1 MNKLKEARKAAG
13 LTQVELSR
21 KTGMSQQDISAI
33 ERGDREPTASTLRK
47 LADALG
53 CKIDYIVE

>member
-21 KTGMSQQDISAI
+21 KTGLSQPDISAI
-33 ERGDREPTASTLRK
+33 ERGDRDPTASTLRK
-47 LADALG
+47 LADALE
-53 CKIDYIVE
+53 CKIDDIV

>member
-21 KTGMSQQDISAI
+21 KTGLSQPDISSI
-33 ERGDREPTASTLRK
+33 ERGDRDPTASTLRK

-53 CKIDYIVE
+53 CKIDDIV

>member
-21 KTGMSQQDISAI
+21 KTGMSQQDISSI
-33 ERGDREPTASTLRK
+33 ERGDRDPTASTLRK

-53 CKIDYIVE
+53 CKIDDIV

>member
-21 KTGMSQQDISAI
+21 KTGLSQQDISSI

>member
-1 MNKLKEARKAAG
+1 MNKLRDTRKAAG
-13 LTQVELSR
+13 LTQLELSR

-33 ERGDREPTASTLRK
+33 ERGDRDPTASTLRK

-53 CKIDYIVE
+53 CKIDDIV

>member
-21 KTGMSQQDISAI
+21 KTGMSQQDISSI
-33 ERGDREPTASTLRK
+33 ERGDRDPTASTLRK
-47 LADALG
+47 LANALG
-53 CKIDYIVE
+53 CKIDDIV

>member
-21 KTGMSQQDISAI
+21 KTGMSQQDISSI
-33 ERGDREPTASTLRK
+33 ERGDRDPTASTLLK

-53 CKIDYIVE
+53 CKIDDIV